1 MLGGDYVKTK
11 QMIDIKLPQH
21 GAQMTDG
28 DIIEWF
34 VSVGDSVTKGQDLV
48 EVEAAKAS
56 FTITAPVNGVIRSIL
71 AEEDDNVLVGTV
83 IATIEE
89 V

>member
-1 MLGGDYVKTK
+1 MGDRVKTK
-11 QMIDIKLPQH
+11 NIVEIKMPQH

-34 VSVGDSVTKGQDLV
+34 VSEGDKVEKGQDLV

-56 FTITAPVNGVIRSIL
+56 FTITAPISGIVKSIL
-71 AEEDDNVLVGTV
+71 AEEDENVIVGAV
-83 IATIEE
+83 IATIETDQ
-89 V
+89 